1 MAPRGDILR
10 QTGLGPIVAKRL
22 ESRVKRVMTADFLFV
37 AQAAP
42 AAAVLHDAEQTGFCG
57 IDILSQH
64 SEHVFGLGAGV
75 LYGLGVTNSSADGDV
90 LISPFRRFRKTATGI
105 DPACAKPDFRSHGH
119 HWLCVQKKGGARK

>member
-1 MAPRGDILR
+1 MW

-75 LYGLGVTNSSADGDV
+75 LYGLGVTNSSADSDV
-90 LISPFRRFRKTATGI
+90 LISPFRRFRKAA
-105 DPACAKPDFRSHGH
+105 PALSPLV
-119 HWLCVQKKGGARK
+119 LCETQISARRVTIGGVFQKKGST